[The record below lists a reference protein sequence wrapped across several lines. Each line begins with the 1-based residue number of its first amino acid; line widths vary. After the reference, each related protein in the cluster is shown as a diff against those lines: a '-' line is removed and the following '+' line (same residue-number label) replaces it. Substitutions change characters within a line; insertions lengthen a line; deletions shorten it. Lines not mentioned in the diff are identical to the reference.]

1 MTALLQEP
9 LILWTM
15 RSFLAALFATAAISK
30 LTGIEEFYGVVRNFR
45 LLPDGLSRAVAMV
58 LPVVELAVAVAL
70 LVPAL
75 ALPAAVAAAV
85 LMAVFGLA
93 IAINVLRGRTQI
105 DCGCFRNGMKQRISW
120 LIVGRNAVLT
130 GLALALVA
138 LHPGARPAGVV
149 ELTTGLIAGAVL
161 MLLYLGAS
169 LLGGLTA
176 RQNATSTAK
185 GR

>member
-9 LILWTM
+9 LILWTL

-176 RQNATSTAK
+176 TQNATSTAK